1 MSPFLTL
8 KTHNH
13 CANVLNRQQGCYLEG
28 SEMSH
33 CGFVSLRIRKTANR
47 RLKKPSKTWL
57 SHLKQAAQLPTP
69 RPCKMNS
76 LNPSAVGSQATL
88 WKLQNSRLLTKEA
101 SSWRCVS
108 LNCLAELPLAQG
120 SPGNSLEFGKHTLP
134 PPPPIPGRSV
144 RIGGLAYVFKHYT
157 RAVILEQR
165 RAVQLFVFVFLF
177 LLFQGEVAYLV
188 ESRSFEVWIDMSSD
202 PGTAAF

>member
-134 PPPPIPGRSV
+134 PPPPHSWEICKDRRLGLCFQTLHQGSHFRAEESCPAVCFCFSFFAFL
-144 RIGGLAYVFKHYT
+144 GGGC
-157 RAVILEQR
+157 ILSGKQI
-165 RAVQLFVFVFLF
+165 L
-177 LLFQGEVAYLV
+177 
-188 ESRSFEVWIDMSSD
+188 
-202 PGTAAF
+202 